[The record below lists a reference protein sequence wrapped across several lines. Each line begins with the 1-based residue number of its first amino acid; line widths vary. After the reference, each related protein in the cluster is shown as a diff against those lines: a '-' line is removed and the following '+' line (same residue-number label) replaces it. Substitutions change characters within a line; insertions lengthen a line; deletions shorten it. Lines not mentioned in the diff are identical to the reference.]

1 MNNSNKDLEEMFL
14 SNPDISYVEGSDKL
28 VSDML
33 LKQKSTGQLTRTD
46 GEKLMNSYVCIV
58 VPKGKGMIINK
69 LIDNMRPNEDS
80 SVMYVDAYA
89 SEDLID
95 IRNHRLDDKVYWVK
109 VHDLGFICSTLDDV
123 ANTDVRLQIVTS
135 KLTVEFK
142 LFQRDMGDNTQ

>member
-1 MNNSNKDLEEMFL
+1 MNNDNKDLEEMFL

-33 LKQKSTGQLTRTD
+33 LKQKSTGQLNRTD
-46 GEKLMNSYVCIV
+46 GAKLMNSYVCIV

-109 VHDLGFICSTLDDV
+109 VHDIGFICSTLTDV

-135 KLTVEFK
+135 KLTVEFR